1 MAQIYKSVLGVSWAV
16 VLEKCLGC
24 ICGSG
29 GRRPEPPAALA
40 ALPAPPTPLMEPHV
54 DRSEG
59 SVSIPLA
66 MYNAFAE
73 RSQALAQERNA
84 FAQTL
89 RKTR

>member
-1 MAQIYKSVLGVSWAV
+1 MAQISKSVLGVSCAV
-16 VLEKCLGC
+16 VWEKC
-24 ICGSG
+24 
-29 GRRPEPPAALA
+29 ALA
-40 ALPAPPTPLMEPHV
+40 ALPAPPDPLMEPHV

-66 MYNAFAE
+66 MYKAFAE
-73 RSQALAQERNA
+73 RSQVLAQERNA